1 MVIFG
6 LFHGLVYLPV
16 LLSWIGPSAYSS
28 ADRRYKGDDVDLDN
42 NRSSSLQ
49 GHDNLA
55 MKSAVSISCIVY
67 ILKYRAQIRVEVK
80 NNNINTNLVET

>member
-16 LLSWIGPSAYSS
+16 LLSWIGPSAYST

-42 NRSSSLQ
+42 NKSSSLQ

-55 MKSAVSISCIVY
+55 MKSTVSARFWK
-67 ILKYRAQIRVEVK
+67 KYNAQVEVK
-80 NNNINTNLVET
+80 LYSRNVNINFVET

>member
-16 LLSWIGPSAYSS
+16 LLSWIGPSAYST

-42 NRSSSLQ
+42 NKSSSLQ

-55 MKSAVSISCIVY
+55 MKSTVSAKFWK
-67 ILKYRAQIRVEVK
+67 KYSAQVQVEVK
-80 NNNINTNLVET
+80 LYTCNVNINFVET